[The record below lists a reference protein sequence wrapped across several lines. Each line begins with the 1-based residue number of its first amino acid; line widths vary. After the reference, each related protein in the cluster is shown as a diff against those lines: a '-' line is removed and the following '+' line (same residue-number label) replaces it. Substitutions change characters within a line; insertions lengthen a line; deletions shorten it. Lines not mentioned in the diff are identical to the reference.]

1 LARRLLLIALVGAL
15 GPAPTPAIAATWVS
29 YSALLDQVK
38 SGPVIRAIINRERG
52 DVEIKFRD
60 LSEWEAFFPAG
71 AQATLQRL
79 LHARHIRVLFAS
91 RPAAIRSKPATVHHR
106 LRYIAA
112 GVVVALAVIGS
123 GAFLY
128 TRRRRAAAASSAT
141 TPSAPATAS
150 TPTPRP
156 PDSDRPSA

>member
-1 LARRLLLIALVGAL
+1 LLLITLVGAL
-15 GPAPTPAIAATWVS
+15 GLAPAPALAAKWVS
-29 YSALLDQVK
+29 YSVLLDQVK
-38 SGPVIRAIINRERG
+38 SGPVVRAIINRERG

-91 RPAAIRSKPATVHHR
+91 RPAAIRSKSATVHHH

-112 GVVVALAVIGS
+112 GVIVALAVIGC

-128 TRRRRAAAASSAT
+128 TRHRRAAATSTAT
-141 TPSAPATAS
+141 TRSAPAS